1 VKVGDLVKYSEE
13 VAKNRQTIF
22 LRNRAVYGGHNVSE
36 WLGVIVD
43 ENPAYYFVKWMN
55 HHFYDSEH
63 GIAESKNELVVVS

>member
-1 VKVGDLVKYSEE
+1 MKIGDLVKYSEE
-13 VAKNRQTIF
+13 ATKNR
-22 LRNRAVYGGHNVSE
+22 LAAVYGGHNVSE

-43 ENPAYYFVKWMN
+43 ENPSYYFAKWMN